1 MTIFKCNICQKTFLT
16 NQRFQSH
23 NKRKIP
29 CIPPPIC
36 NDKIAVSFVLQ
47 GISYETLINLIGN
60 DKIISSQYTNLT
72 NISNDNAVL
81 HSPLTINIVKQPV
94 NNNLTIK
101 QIPKETVETTSTV
114 NINNNTV
121 NINNLTTEQTP
132 VETTS
137 TVNINNNTVNINNLT
152 TEQTPV
158 ETTTVDI
165 NNNTVNINET
175 KQTYD
180 RSQIKQCGRMKAIEL
195 IAPITSYTEYATDGL
210 ISRSI
215 VSKLKYQ
222 MPDGKVVEIGKN
234 KRLQIRPLI
243 IGYFCPTTGIKRIT
257 KNNKKYLYNG
267 VKISKKK
274 LTEEMINVTKWI
286 LLDYRQKIGSSVYD
300 DVDNLIAT
308 LNNLTNDDIILL
320 YKIIDSRV

>member
-1 MTIFKCNICQKTFLT
+1 
-16 NQRFQSH
+16 
-23 NKRKIP
+23 
-29 CIPPPIC
+29 
-36 NDKIAVSFVLQ
+36 
-47 GISYETLINLIGN
+47 
-60 DKIISSQYTNLT
+60 
-72 NISNDNAVL
+72 
-81 HSPLTINIVKQPV
+81 
-94 NNNLTIK
+94 
-101 QIPKETVETTSTV
+101 
-114 NINNNTV
+114 
-121 NINNLTTEQTP
+121 
-132 VETTS
+132 
-137 TVNINNNTVNINNLT
+137 
-152 TEQTPV
+152 
-158 ETTTVDI
+158 
-165 NNNTVNINET
+165 
-175 KQTYD
+175 
-180 RSQIKQCGRMKAIEL
+180 MKDIEL